1 MKNKLLTAL
10 FIIALVLFLI
20 TVSIGLPI
28 YCRFL
33 YYIQINTLN
42 LTEKTGWS
50 YDVIKTAY
58 DEVLNFCT
66 LAWVTE
72 FSAGALKY
80 SESGA
85 AHFADCKVLFN
96 LNLSVMICSAA
107 AVLTLLI
114 LHKCKIIKILKIKGH
129 AAYFWAAT
137 AAVALPV
144 LLVII
149 VAIVG
154 FDRAFVAFHSIFFP
168 GKSNWIFNFKTDEI
182 ILVMPQEF
190 FMNCVIIIAAGLV
203 TLSAALI
210 LIDVLLRH
218 KEKNAY
224 RKTLS

>member
-1 MKNKLLTAL
+1 MKNKILTAL
-10 FIIALVLFLI
+10 FIIALALLLI

-42 LTEKTGWS
+42 LCENTGWS

-58 DEVLNFCT
+58 DEVLDFCT

-72 FSAGALKY
+72 FSAGALKF

-96 LNLSVMICSAA
+96 INLSVMICSAA
-107 AVLTLLI
+107 AVLTLTV
-114 LHKCKIIKILKIKGH
+114 LHMCKIIKILKIKGR
-129 AAYFWAAT
+129 AAYFWAAL

-144 LLVII
+144 VIALL

-154 FDRAFVAFHSIFFP
+154 FDTAFIAFHSIFFP
-168 GKSNWIFNFKTDEI
+168 GKSNWQFNYKTDEI
-182 ILVMPQEF
+182 ILCMPQEF
-190 FMNCVIIIAAGLV
+190 FMNCVIIIAAGL
-203 TLSAALI
+203 AALAAGLI
-210 LIDVLLRH
+210 LTDVILRR
-218 KEKNAY
+218 KEKYAN
-224 RKTLS
+224 RET

>member
-72 FSAGALKY
+72 FSAGALKF

-114 LHKCKIIKILKIKGH
+114 LHKCTIIKILKIKGH

>member
-1 MKNKLLTAL
+1 
-10 FIIALVLFLI
+10 
-20 TVSIGLPI
+20 
-28 YCRFL
+28 
-33 YYIQINTLN
+33 
-42 LTEKTGWS
+42 
-50 YDVIKTAY
+50 
-58 DEVLNFCT
+58 
-66 LAWVTE
+66 
-72 FSAGALKY
+72 
-80 SESGA
+80 
-85 AHFADCKVLFN
+85 
-96 LNLSVMICSAA
+96 
-107 AVLTLLI
+107 
-114 LHKCKIIKILKIKGH
+114 
-129 AAYFWAAT
+129 
-137 AAVALPV
+137 
-144 LLVII
+144 VII

>member
-72 FSAGALKY
+72 FSAGALKF

-114 LHKCKIIKILKIKGH
+114 FHKCKIIKFLNFKGL
-129 AAYFWAAT
+129 AANFWAAT
-137 AAVALPV
+137 AAVALTV